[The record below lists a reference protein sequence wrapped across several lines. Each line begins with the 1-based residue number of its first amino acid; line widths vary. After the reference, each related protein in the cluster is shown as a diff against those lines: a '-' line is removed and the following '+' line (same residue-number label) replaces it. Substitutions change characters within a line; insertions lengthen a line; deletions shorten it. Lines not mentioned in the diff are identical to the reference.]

1 MLPESFAAAEIVTFT
16 GFAPSVSR
24 TTALVVHPEGP
35 VFVCTCTRVTV
46 TALSGVHVEPVH
58 VVVSAPG
65 RKMFC
70 SPRGNA
76 VNASFPTLSLY
87 VETPPELT
95 SEAPAWFCVG
105 VLLLQVAL

>member
-24 TTALVVHPEGP
+24 TTAFVVHPDGP
-35 VFVCTCTRVTV
+35 VFACTCTRLTV

-70 SPRGNA
+70 SPRGKA
-76 VNASFPTLSLY
+76 VKASLPILNLY
-87 VETPPELT
+87 VDTPPELS
-95 SEAPAWFCVG
+95 SEAPA
-105 VLLLQVAL
+105 